1 MTYMYIH
8 PWPVSH
14 VAHIVNMPI
23 IFFITGYTAKS
34 PLSVPSAVAAPKQT
48 IQKQSAASILSSITA
63 SSSSSSAPGP
73 PQHHA
78 PSVAI
83 AKRPTPPPPGTPSSP
98 RLDLGSPKEG
108 EGPPKRVPIPS
119 ANKSFQLFKKQ
130 ALEKSERVG
139 YNVMTF

>member
-1 MTYMYIH
+1 MCTTIK
-8 PWPVSH
+8 SS
-14 VAHIVNMPI
+14 VAL
-23 IFFITGYTAKS
+23 YTHAS
-34 PLSVPSAVAAPKQT
+34 P
-48 IQKQSAASILSSITA
+48 KQSAASILSSLRA
-63 SSSSSSAPGP
+63 SSSSSAPGP
-73 PQHHA
+73 PHQHHA
-78 PSVAI
+78 PSAAV

-139 YNVMTF
+139 YIITTF